1 MFKSQNKKPE
11 DQSKKILNANNEET
25 KRNLCIKQIAYFQY
39 KKTKESCSFDFDKY
53 LLLIKDF
60 ETSSSIVNKV
70 IWIQTINEI
79 LQVKNVSIKQ
89 IYYNSIWR
97 IIFEKDFDDI
107 NLKLTTINLLTENCN
122 HIDNND
128 KLPKIYIKQI
138 INFLV
143 NECLL
148 KNSSS
153 SLLKNIYNYL
163 TSTNSSSF
171 DSILDFLIDVLIS
184 YSINDLSIFIQMKSM
199 IDHKSNSS
207 KALYDELKAK
217 IESSIDIF
225 NYYFFTYTV
234 NRTQNKYLIYIIIIL
249 SLYHYINKD
258 KAFSEVC
265 KFINFRHQNNLD
277 FLIKKISEMLN
288 MVTKEKDFND
298 TVVLYDSLNDISSIV
313 DMKVYDDFKVRVK
326 SGIVE
331 KINSHLKF
339 IVSGATSFIV
349 QLMEIKCTTDSDK
362 GDAIICVIDTMKTIA
377 KYPNKA
383 KSLLN
388 ILIDKIGMDVNVQWE
403 EISDVIIDIF
413 LSDDETYEEII
424 FRLYRQSN
432 LKKITMNR
440 MTLNKLLYKKN
451 VFISNAL
458 NALNIKAQC
467 DSISNFS
474 TNAEKIIIDAINK
487 NSIDVLK
494 LILCYVRMYKESEV
508 SQRIID
514 TYYREIIAINDDDL
528 IGRFSAAVI
537 EILISTDD
545 INFFNDFITKTFLK
559 KDSDDGNEYKISIIF
574 RKIIQ
579 KTIKKLDD
587 IDNTTK
593 LSAIFNLLF
602 DFIENFFTNENTCN
616 YNNNYIISNIIHIF
630 TKIKILSLSSSIA
643 NSIDF
648 NQKKKFV
655 LRLLSAL
662 QSDIEII
669 LKENIIVMFAKQLN
683 SLFFFY
689 HVELT
694 SLIDSLFLFDLEHY
708 IERINLFEDKMNL
721 LMNISALLSNST
733 VIFSNA
739 NDIVVRVIKHLIGEI
754 TTVFNQIF
762 SNISGLKTSLFYIT
776 IMLFVLSSYASLLS
790 KEEKEEINE
799 VIENSID
806 IIIKAKEVIAI
817 KPSFGIAIALF
828 AYEIIELIQSSSE
841 EKILFVIHHL
851 SDIKKIKSIKKQQM
865 SITNYFISFLID
877 CVISKATNVVN
888 ANDIIKELSK
898 SSEEEL
904 MVSIIKWI
912 SLYGNKKRSCEFTCE
927 KKEDTLYYIG
937 NECLIAID
945 TKENCVLIRTPIL
958 VQKIIVTHDDDVQ
971 CNSEEDNYNILLKN
985 SVIKHDD
992 DDSDEEYE
1000 YKRKSNEMQS
1010 TSKRYIDFVSAISAL
1025 PPFLLSSSLSRN
1037 KKISDMLS
1045 IIDTLPVYNEINIP
1059 FVVNCKEEEERT
1071 RIEKMIS
1078 SMSTCNY
1085 LIDIKYNNKKS
1096 EPCDNILLVVCDA
1109 NGEVDETSSM
1119 ITVVLK
1125 VMTDELYHMK
1135 IEFNSDNPTKDAM
1148 ITKLKSIINT
1158 MFASQRIIK
1167 ASSLKNTLN
1176 DLVFY
1181 ISSLTQFVQNK
1192 KNPKYTSSSSFLSS
1206 ISKRKY
1212 LLELISKN
1220 DI

>member
-60 ETSSSIVNKV
+60 ETSSSIINKV
-70 IWIQTINEI
+70 IWVQTVNEI
-79 LQVKNVSIKQ
+79 LQVKNISIKP

-107 NLKLTTINLLTENCN
+107 TLKLSTINLLTENCN

-128 KLPKIYIKQI
+128 KVPKIYIKKI
-138 INFLV
+138 ILFLV

-148 KNSSS
+148 KNSTS

-171 DSILDFLIDVLIS
+171 ESILDFLIDVLIC
-184 YSINDLSIFIQMKSM
+184 YCINDISIFIQMKSM
-199 IDHKSNSS
+199 LDNQSNS
-207 KALYDELKAK
+207 KARYDELKAK

-225 NYYFFTYTV
+225 NYFFFTYTV
-234 NRTQNKYLIYIIIIL
+234 SRTQNKYLIYIIIIL
-249 SLYHYINKD
+249 SFYHYINKD

-277 FLIKKISEMLN
+277 FLIKQIAEMLN
-288 MVTKEKDFND
+288 LVTNEKKFND
-298 TVVLYDSLNDISSIV
+298 TVSLYDSLNDISNIV
-313 DMKVYDDFKVRVK
+313 DIKLYDDFKVRVK
-326 SGIVE
+326 SGMGE

-362 GDAIICVIDTMKTIA
+362 GDVIICVIDTMKTIA
-377 KYPNKA
+377 KYPNKV

-388 ILIDKIGMDVNVQWE
+388 LLIDKIGMDVDVQWE

-413 LSDDETYEEII
+413 LSDEKTYEELI

-432 LKKITMNR
+432 LKNITMNR
-440 MTLNKLLYKKN
+440 MILNKLLYKKN
-451 VFISNAL
+451 IFMSNAL
-458 NALNIKAQC
+458 NDLNIKAQC
-467 DSISNFS
+467 DSIVNFS
-474 TNAEKIIIDAINK
+474 IKAEKIIIDAMKK
-487 NSIDVLK
+487 NSIDVIK
-494 LILCYVRMYKESEV
+494 LVLSYIRMYKESEV
-508 SQRIID
+508 AKRIID
-514 TYYREIIAINDDDL
+514 THYKEIIAIGVNDDDL
-528 IGRFSAAVI
+528 IRRFSATVI
-537 EILISTDD
+537 AILISTDD
-545 INFFNDFITKTFLK
+545 MKFFKDFITKTFLQK
-559 KDSDDGNEYKISIIF
+559 NSDDGNEYKISIIF

-593 LSAIFNLLF
+593 LSIIFNLLF
-602 DFIENFFTNENTCN
+602 DFSENFFSNDNI
-616 YNNNYIISNIIHIF
+616 YNNDYIISNIIHIF

-648 NQKKKFV
+648 DKKKNFV
-655 LRLLSAL
+655 FRLLSAL
-662 QSDIEII
+662 HSDIEIT

-689 HVELT
+689 QVDLS
-694 SLIDSLFLFDLEHY
+694 SLIDALFPFDLEHY

-721 LMNISALLSNST
+721 LTNISALLNDST
-733 VIFSNA
+733 VILNNSK
-739 NDIVVRVIKHLIGEI
+739 DIIVSIIKHLIGEI

-762 SNISGLKTSLFYIT
+762 SNFSGLKTSLFYIT
-776 IMLFVLSSYASLLS
+776 IMLFVFTSYASLLD
-790 KEEKEEINE
+790 KEEEINE
-799 VIENSID
+799 VIENAID

-828 AYEIIELIQSSSE
+828 AYEIIELIQSSSKD
-841 EKILFVIHHL
+841 KILFVIHHL
-851 SDIKKIKSIKKQQM
+851 SDIKKIKSVKKQQM
-865 SITNYFISFLID
+865 SITNYFVSFLID
-877 CVISKATNVVN
+877 CVISKATTVFNV
-888 ANDIIKELSK
+888 NDIINELTK
-898 SSEEEL
+898 SDDEEL
-904 MVSIIKWI
+904 TLSIIKWI
-912 SLYGNKKRSCEFTCE
+912 SLYGNKKRSCELTYE

-958 VQKIIVTHDDDVQ
+958 VQKIIITHDDDVI
-971 CNSEEDNYNILLKN
+971 CNSEEENYNILLQN
-985 SVIKHDD
+985 SAIKHDD
-992 DDSDEEYE
+992 DDSDEEYQFNS
-1000 YKRKSNEMQS
+1000 KSNEMQS
-1010 TSKRYIDFVSAISAL
+1010 TSKRYIDFVSSISSL

-1045 IIDTLPVYNEINIP
+1045 IIDTLPVYNEINVP
-1059 FVVNCKEEEERT
+1059 FAVNCRDEEERT
-1071 RIEKMIS
+1071 TIENMIS

-1085 LIDIKYNNKKS
+1085 LVEIKYKKKKS
-1096 EPCDNILLVVCDA
+1096 ESIDNILLVVCDA
-1109 NGEVDETSSM
+1109 NEEVDETSSM

-1125 VMTDELYHMK
+1125 VMTEELYHMK

-1167 ASSLKNTLN
+1167 ASRLKDTLN
-1176 DLVFY
+1176 DLMFY
-1181 ISSLTQFVQNK
+1181 ISSLIQFVQNK